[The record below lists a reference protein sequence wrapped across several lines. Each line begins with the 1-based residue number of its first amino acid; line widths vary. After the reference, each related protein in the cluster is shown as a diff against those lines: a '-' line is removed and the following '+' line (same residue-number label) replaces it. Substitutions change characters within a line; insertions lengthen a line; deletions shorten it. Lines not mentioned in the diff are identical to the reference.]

1 MMFVG
6 NLPQILEKIF
16 EYMTQLICQWKWQYS
31 LSENVDDTMWIL
43 NLKYLLQGLCKTKKQ
58 ASSILTLHLVV
69 RYGCI
74 VMACLTMSWGLIL
87 LNKNKVVMQATNL
100 PEFTPLLS
108 ESGKT
113 NREIR
118 H

>member
-1 MMFVG
+1 MKRHNVNSKFK
-6 NLPQILEKIF
+6 ILCTHLYKTEK
-16 EYMTQLICQWKWQYS
+16 Q
-31 LSENVDDTMWIL
+31 D
-43 NLKYLLQGLCKTKKQ
+43 
-58 ASSILTLHLVV
+58 SSILTLHLVV

-113 NREIR
+113 KKK
-118 H
+118 

>member
-1 MMFVG
+1 MVS
-6 NLPQILEKIF
+6 IKR
-16 EYMTQLICQWKWQYS
+16 
-31 LSENVDDTMWIL
+31 
-43 NLKYLLQGLCKTKKQ
+43 KTG
-58 ASSILTLHLVV
+58 SSILTLHLVV

-108 ESGKT
+108 ESEKM
-113 NREIR
+113 NKK
-118 H
+118 